1 MDSDALFH
9 LHNIRIENIHD
20 TLCFH
25 EELSYFG
32 KHKNLNDVLAA
43 NGIAQNVAR
52 DSNVY
57 KMNPNFWAT
66 RPLSSKMI
74 DWASSDVDK
83 LFDLAERQ
91 LSKISPSARAR
102 ATAKS
107 REYSH
112 LVVDMKVK
120 SKMRVRNPG
129 LFIGRR
135 GANIRSIERE
145 LGVFCYQKSDG
156 WFAYYKSDAA
166 LNRLQR
172 KMAM

>member
-9 LHNIRIENIHD
+9 LHNIRVNNVHD

-25 EELSYFG
+25 EALTYVG
-32 KHKNLNDVLAA
+32 NHKNLNEVLAA
-43 NGIAQNVAR
+43 NSISENAAR
-52 DSNVY
+52 DNNVY
-57 KMNPNFWAT
+57 KINPNFWAA
-66 RPLSSKMI
+66 RPLSNKMI
-74 DWASSDVDK
+74 EWASSDVDK
-83 LFDLAERQ
+83 LFDLADRQ
-91 LSKISPSARAR
+91 ISKISPSAEAR
-102 ATAKS
+102 AIAKS
-107 REYSH
+107 QEYSR
-112 LVVDMKVK
+112 LVADMEVK

-172 KMAM
+172 KMVM